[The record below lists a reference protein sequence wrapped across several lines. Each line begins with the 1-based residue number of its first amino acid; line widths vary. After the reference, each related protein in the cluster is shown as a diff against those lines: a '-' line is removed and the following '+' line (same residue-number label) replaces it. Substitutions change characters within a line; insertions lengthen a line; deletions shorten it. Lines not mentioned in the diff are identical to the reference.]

1 MRGWE
6 SQASGYKGQTVT
18 PRTAT
23 ALRERRERSRGARVS
38 DRLRRYDVSAM
49 ALPLAMACWLYP
61 QASAPSL
68 LYLVAMA
75 HRVACWLIHVHER
88 SLDARAS
95 DAVMLIADA
104 DGW

>member
-38 DRLRRYDVSAM
+38 DRLRRRYDVSAM
-49 ALPLAMACWLYP
+49 ALPLAIW
-61 QASAPSL
+61 
-68 LYLVAMA
+68 
-75 HRVACWLIHVHER
+75 RV
-88 SLDARAS
+88 
-95 DAVMLIADA
+95 
-104 DGW
+104 G

>member
-49 ALPLAMACWLYP
+49 ALPLAIW
-61 QASAPSL
+61 
-68 LYLVAMA
+68 
-75 HRVACWLIHVHER
+75 RV
-88 SLDARAS
+88 
-95 DAVMLIADA
+95 
-104 DGW
+104 G

>member
-23 ALRERRERSRGARVS
+23 ALRERSRGARVS

-75 HRVACWLIHVHER
+75 HRVACWLIHVHEPRR
-88 SLDARAS
+88 SSTS
-95 DAVMLIADA
+95 DAVMLIA
-104 DGW
+104 G